1 MTELH
6 QNNVKQ
12 IKQQAHDRLG
22 LDGNIPVVGVEFFS
36 RGIHDEHINESKAAI
51 GAAGMDVES
60 TMQAIH
66 RHAVGEMV
74 ASIALENA
82 DRADSAEEQNE
93 YLYEKAF
100 VDELT
105 KVGNRAAFDR
115 DLMSAFLTK
124 RKKGFDLIAI
134 DLKDFKHIN
143 DTYGY
148 GIGDTALYSI
158 AQSLFKKLRGGETL
172 YRIGGDEFM
181 IIRDIE
187 EYEKDRRNG
196 AGEKGEE
203 GRVSDRRHSDDGEID
218 NEKMVQRV
226 VGDAAEAA
234 IEMLYSLA
242 GSDLK
247 DLEKLEL
254 RASCGVASY
263 QPGDTRKSL
272 KERAEWEMKK
282 HKANQGPS
290 RRSASLVMPQG
301 CRVTKVPKRS
311 YGNLH

>member
-1 MTELH
+1 MTEQH
-6 QNNVKQ
+6 QNNVEQ
-12 IKQQAHDRLG
+12 IKQQAHDRLE
-22 LDGNIPVVGVEFFS
+22 LDANIRPVGAEFFS
-36 RGIHDEHINESKAAI
+36 RGVHDERINQSKAAI
-51 GAAGMDVES
+51 DAAGMDVGS

-74 ASIALENA
+74 ALIALENA

-115 DLMSAFLTK
+115 DLLCAFLTK

-187 EYEKDRRNG
+187 EYEKVRRNG
-196 AGEKGEE
+196 AGKKGEE
-203 GRVSDRRHSDDGEID
+203 RRVTDRRHSDDGEID

-234 IEMLYSLA
+234 TEMLYSLA

-247 DLEKLEL
+247 DLEKLKL

-272 KERAEWEMKK
+272 KKRAEIEMKK
-282 HKANQGPS
+282 NKANQGPS
-290 RRSASLVMPQG
+290 RRSASTKPHSS
-301 CRVTKVPKRS
+301 RVTKVPKR
-311 YGNLH
+311 NQNNQH